1 MHESLD
7 ARLEK
12 SFSQVNSVGNCSKCK
27 ENGEE
32 FNWEDCTHFGYKAK
46 QSYKDNSLET
56 FLKEILIPQ
65 IDEYQPFESEG
76 AKCFH
81 LTNHRHFNP
90 IEISELNYIPSIQIF
105 PVWYDTNGYR
115 KMQEHVIMMFA
126 EITSRYKETPLVF
139 YLSTGS
145 STGATIAAQAGYSH
159 IVRDQCLDWKLF
171 ILDPITIKRVCK
183 GYNLFPDTTKKWQE
197 TFTEQKTEISRL
209 ELKLEKMI
217 ESAMGEPNTCK
228 GITKK
233 GERCKT
239 SLKIPSYCWRHDPSK
254 N

>member
-1 MHESLD
+1 MHESLG

-12 SFSQVNSVGNCSKCK
+12 SFSQVTSVGNCSKCK

-32 FNWEDCTHFGYKAK
+32 FNWIDCTHFGNKAK

-81 LTNHRHFNP
+81 LTNHRHFHP
-90 IEISELNYIPSIQIF
+90 INEKIPELVYTPSIPMF
-105 PVWYDTNGYR
+105 PAWYNTNDYQ
-115 KMQEHVIMMFA
+115 KMHAHVILMFA
-126 EITSRYKETPLVF
+126 AFTKRYKETPLVF

-159 IVRDQCLDWKLF
+159 WVRDQFLDWKLF
-171 ILDPITIKRVCK
+171 ILDPIMIKVPSVKAICT
-183 GYNLFPDTTKKWQE
+183 GYNLFPDTTQMWQRE
-197 TFTEQKTEISRL
+197 FTEQKTEISRL

-217 ESAMGEPNTCK
+217 EGAMGEPNT
-228 GITKK
+228 
-233 GERCKT
+233 
-239 SLKIPSYCWRHDPSK
+239 LKE
-254 N
+254 